1 MAIVDLPA
9 KTWFR
14 TATDVTYA
22 VLYTIRAYA
31 DLVGLVQ
38 CLYPKLG
45 IFPAVEASLDHS
57 CWGSRMRRCGACCG
71 DPWAVM
77 SWKFQRG
84 AQFKLWKY
92 GGAVLG
98 RTCGDLALSIGAIV
112 AAGST
117 VFVTQ
122 HYSGAFQL
130 DGHDRVTRSW
140 LAG

>member
-38 CLYPKLG
+38 CSACIPSC

-71 DPWAVM
+71 DPWAAM

-98 RTCGDLALSIGAIV
+98 RTCGDLAL
-112 AAGST
+112 
-117 VFVTQ
+117 
-122 HYSGAFQL
+122 H
-130 DGHDRVTRSW
+130 
-140 LAG
+140 